1 MSADMRIGILL
12 LFACLPMGFGLGLAA
27 PSTPA
32 PEPAWVTPGRVLRVI
47 DGDTLE
53 VEIRRTIRVRMLN
66 CWAPESHRDGRV
78 PEQEREEQKA
88 LGIASKKSLQSVAED
103 RDVIVRIPTSTD
115 GDLSQVFTL
124 GRVLGEVWLQSDPSE
139 SLSERQVRLGHATK
153 EKPEELK

>member
-1 MSADMRIGILL
+1 MSANLRIALMLL
-12 LFACLPMGFGLGLAA
+12 LTCLPMGFGLGLAA
-27 PSTPA
+27 PSAPA

-53 VEIRRTIRVRMLN
+53 IEIRRTIRVRMLH

-78 PEQEREEQKA
+78 AEEEREEQRA

-115 GDLSQVFTL
+115 GNLSQVFTL

-139 SLSERQVRLGHATK
+139 SLSDRQVRLGHATR

>member
-1 MSADMRIGILL
+1 MSTDPKIGLL
-12 LFACLPMGFGLGLAA
+12 LLLTSLLMGVAVGLAA
-27 PSTPA
+27 PATPA

-78 PEQEREEQKA
+78 AEEEREEQRA

-103 RDVIVRIPTSTD
+103 RDVIVRIPTATD